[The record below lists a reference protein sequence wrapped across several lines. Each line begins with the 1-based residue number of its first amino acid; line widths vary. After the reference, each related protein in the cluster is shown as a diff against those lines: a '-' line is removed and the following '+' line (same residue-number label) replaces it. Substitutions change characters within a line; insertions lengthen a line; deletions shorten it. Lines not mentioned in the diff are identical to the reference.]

1 MADPKDKTTATG
13 STRPAGKSA
22 AVKPPVL
29 EGTARPT
36 ESPKPTPETPAAPDK
51 AAETGPRP
59 ASVSEPKKS
68 TPFEAKQTTDSP
80 SYAKPAEIAPAAPSG
95 GNPWLAGIA
104 GGILG
109 LGGAYG
115 LAFLGLWPTPAVAP
129 PPVDTRISSLSTTV
143 PELQTVTS
151 TLQDE
156 LATLTARVAGFESTS
171 ETGQPAA
178 EPQAAAATNQLTAD
192 LAALSARIDDLSQ
205 APQTVTAHAD
215 RNAATIEAMEAD
227 IAELRQATADAR
239 ARIDGVTSQVAT
251 ISTDIDAGV
260 TADTQVLQMPLIV
273 SGLQA
278 AFSTGTPYDGEIAA
292 LRQIMPELSIPEPV
306 LAKAMTGLDRPDM
319 VARDFNAVLPDIL
332 AGRPLNADGDWQEV
346 TSDWIRGVMAI
357 RPTGAVEGNDPEAIV
372 ARIEAAIARGDFAA
386 ANTEL
391 ATLPQPMLAAAGDV
405 AGKIADQAAAQ
416 SFLSTLRQS
425 ALARGNGA

>member
-29 EGTARPT
+29 EGTARPA
-36 ESPKPTPETPAAPDK
+36 ESPKSTQEPPIAPDK
-51 AAETGPRP
+51 AAEAGPRP
-59 ASVSEPKKS
+59 ASLGEP
-68 TPFEAKQTTDSP
+68 AKPAASDTKIKTESP
-80 SYAKPAEIAPAAPSG
+80 SFAKPAETTPATPSG

-115 LAFLGLWPTPAVAP
+115 LAFLGLWPTPPVAP
-129 PPVDTRISSLSTTV
+129 PPVDTRISTLSATV

-156 LATLTARVAGFESTS
+156 LATLTARVAGFESAS
-171 ETGQPAA
+171 EPGQPAA
-178 EPQAAAATNQLTAD
+178 DPQAAAATNQLTAD
-192 LAALSARIDDLSQ
+192 IAALSARIDELSQ
-205 APQTVTAHAD
+205 APQTVTALAD

-239 ARIDGVTSQVAT
+239 ARIDGVTNQVAT
-251 ISTDIDAGV
+251 ISTDIDAGL

-278 AFSTGTPYDGEIAA
+278 AFATGAPYDGEIAA
-292 LRQIMPELSIPEPV
+292 LRRIMPEMSIPEPV
-306 LAKAMTGLDRPDM
+306 LAKAMTGLARPDV

-332 AGRPLNADGDWQEV
+332 AGRPINADGDWQDV
-346 TSDWIRGVMAI
+346 TSDWIRGIMAI
-357 RPTGAVEGNDPEAIV
+357 RPSGAVEGNDPEAVV

-386 ANTEL
+386 AQSEL
-391 ATLPQPMLAAAGDV
+391 AALPQPMLAAAGDV